1 MTEIQ
6 SKGADRLIRELKGY
20 PEKATDI
27 FGKAVNRAAE
37 KLRDFTKTMPPV
49 SVARTGYDAKGIPV
63 ASGRMR
69 QSVQK
74 LNVSLLAAGVTARTK
89 YAPFVHDGTGKMKAR
104 PFFDWALELG
114 ALEQID
120 KIFNDAASR
129 LP

>member
-1 MTEIQ
+1 MTEII
-6 SKGADRLIRELKGY
+6 SKGADRLIRELAGY
-20 PEKATDI
+20 PDKAADI
-27 FGKAVNRAAE
+27 FGQAVNRAAE
-37 KLRDFTKTMPPV
+37 KLRDTAKTLPPV

-69 QSVQK
+69 QAIQK
-74 LNVSLLAAGVTARTK
+74 KNLSQFAAGVTARVD
-89 YAPFVHDGTGKMKAR
+89 YAPFVHDGTSKMKAR

-120 KIFNDAASR
+120 KIFDDAASR